1 MPNKKFIMTK
11 KRIVILKTKTFFD
24 TYPILLFVQHNN
36 LSIREWSQLRLALKS
51 LKNINLYGLKNSI
64 ASNFINT
71 YDTTNKYRNTFIF
84 QGPCAVIGC
93 LQQSDLQNVIS
104 ILKLI
109 PKIIIVGATHNEE
122 IYTHL
127 DISKLS
133 TLDSSVYVSVLQTL
147 QLSKNLSSQLES
159 YLRFATLQQ
168 VTKNLLNCLYSIKH
182 TKR

>member
-1 MPNKKFIMTK
+1 MTK
-11 KRIVILKTKTFFD
+11 KRIVILKTKFFFD

-36 LSIREWSQLRLALKS
+36 LSIKEWSQLRLALKA

-64 ASNFINT
+64 AANFINT
-71 YDTTNKYRNTFIF
+71 YDTTNKYKSIFIF

-93 LQQSDLQNVIS
+93 LQQSDLRNVIS
-104 ILKLI
+104 ILNSI
-109 PKIIIVGATHNEE
+109 PKLIIVGAIYNKE

-127 DISKLS
+127 DISKLC
-133 TLDSSVYVSVLQTL
+133 TLDSSVYVSVLQSL

-159 YLRFATLQQ
+159 YLRFVILQQ
-168 VTKNLLNCLYSIKH
+168 VTKKLLNCLDSIKH

>member
-1 MPNKKFIMTK
+1 MTK
-11 KRIVILKTKTFFD
+11 KRIVILKTKFFFD

-36 LSIREWSQLRLALKS
+36 LSIKEWSQLRLALKS

-64 ASNFINT
+64 AANFINT
-71 YDTTNKYRNTFIF
+71 YDTTNKYKSIFIF

-93 LQQSDLQNVIS
+93 LQQSDLRNVIS
-104 ILKLI
+104 ILNSI
-109 PKIIIVGATHNEE
+109 PKLIIVGAIYNKE

-127 DISKLS
+127 DISKLC
-133 TLDSSVYVSVLQTL
+133 TLDSSVYVSVLQSL

-159 YLRFATLQQ
+159 YLRFVILQQ
-168 VTKNLLNCLYSIKH
+168 VTKKLLNCLDSIKH

>member
-1 MPNKKFIMTK
+1 MPNKKIIMTK
-11 KRIVILKTKTFFD
+11 KRIVILKTKFFFD

-36 LSIREWSQLRLALKS
+36 LSIKEWSQLRLALKA

-64 ASNFINT
+64 AANFINT
-71 YDTTNKYRNTFIF
+71 YDTTNKYKSIFIF

-93 LQQSDLQNVIS
+93 LQQSDLRNVIS
-104 ILKLI
+104 ILNSI
-109 PKIIIVGATHNEE
+109 PKLIIVGAIYNKE

-127 DISKLS
+127 DISKLC
-133 TLDSSVYVSVLQTL
+133 TLDSSVYVSVLQSL

-159 YLRFATLQQ
+159 YLRFVILQQ
-168 VTKNLLNCLYSIKH
+168 VTKKLLNCLDSIKH